1 MDVIE
6 RSDCAIENFEA
17 LLQTRT
23 EEREL
28 VNDALLRLVRLH
40 RAAPQDEALAPLL
53 RRFWDAGRSRGAR
66 GQLPWSMRFVP
77 PDFDVVY
84 AVELQRVGGA
94 GLWQRLGPELREA
107 LFVCDPARRRDLEDE
122 RRFARAERK
131 AAATGRDYKVILYED
146 LDRERARQAQREAA
160 RARGRPRQP
169 TPIAFESVCE
179 VAMALGYDDVAQWQ
193 RLAGAM
199 PHGDFGRSIALAEI
213 DGVEA
218 RLRTAVDEARL
229 LEIGVDHWGVPG
241 LQYEGQDVELARL
254 DEGELLI
261 APAGII
267 DGMIAARASAKR
279 TMSRT
284 LAALVERV
292 PQGTAFFAVLG
303 EQAVFDLGLGALR
316 PGARSVLAALLPRPK
331 GMQIAGLLGD
341 DVGLFTRVPTDNPV
355 KARMLVALARQ
366 LIAGA
371 DDDDDDD
378 DDPGARLLAGLDV
391 AQTKDRRALL
401 ASYVL
406 SGAQLESL
414 VWD

>member
-1 MDVIE
+1 
-6 RSDCAIENFEA
+6 
-17 LLQTRT
+17 
-23 EEREL
+23 
-28 VNDALLRLVRLH
+28 
-40 RAAPQDEALAPLL
+40 
-53 RRFWDAGRSRGAR
+53 
-66 GQLPWSMRFVP
+66 
-77 PDFDVVY
+77 
-84 AVELQRVGGA
+84 
-94 GLWQRLGPELREA
+94 
-107 LFVCDPARRRDLEDE
+107 
-122 RRFARAERK
+122 
-131 AAATGRDYKVILYED
+131 
-146 LDRERARQAQREAA
+146 
-160 RARGRPRQP
+160 
-169 TPIAFESVCE
+169 
-179 VAMALGYDDVAQWQ
+179 MALGYDDVAQWQ

-316 PGARSVLAALLPRPK
+316 PSARSVLAALLPRPK